1 VRGRSMLSFRIGY
14 AGHTREFH
22 LSRTGLAVSAGL
34 LALAFVL
41 TTQFIYE
48 YRENW
53 AKVRELPNLRRRVSE
68 QNLVLYKLHA
78 KFETLETEVERL
90 RVLDARVR
98 ALVNPTEPAP
108 ARPGKEGMPTGVGG
122 VETPAG
128 AMDESVDRLLERL
141 GRLSQDV
148 LVDVKD
154 FEILYHTL
162 DYRRMLAESVPVLW
176 PVRGF
181 LSSAFGIR
189 ISPFTDTE
197 VFHRGLDIAA
207 PPGTSVMAAASG
219 RVARSGVDAQLGNF
233 VVLEH
238 GNGYRTLYGH
248 LAERTVGEGAVV
260 RQGDPVGTVGDTGRT
275 TGPHLHYEVHVNG
288 LPVNPVRFL
297 DNN

>member
-1 VRGRSMLSFRIGY
+1 MRGRSTLSFRIGY
-14 AGHTREFH
+14 AGHAREFH

-41 TTQFIYE
+41 ATQFIYE

-53 AKVRELPNLRRRVSE
+53 AKVRELPNLRRRASE
-68 QNLVLYKLHA
+68 QKLVLYKLHA
-78 KFETLETEVERL
+78 KFESLEAEVERL
-90 RVLDARVR
+90 RALDARVR
-98 ALVNPTEPAP
+98 KLVNLPEPAARRHGQEGVP
-108 ARPGKEGMPTGVGG
+108 AGVGG

-128 AMDESVDRLLERL
+128 AMDGSADRLLERL

-154 FEILYHTL
+154 FEILSDAL
-162 DYRRMLAESVPVLW
+162 DYRRMLAESVPALW

-181 LSSAFGIR
+181 LSSPFGIR

-207 PPGTSVMAAASG
+207 PPGTVVVAAASG
-219 RVARSGVDAQLGNF
+219 RVARSGVDAQLGKF
-233 VVLEH
+233 VVLDH

-248 LAERTVGEGAVV
+248 LAARSVGEGAVV
-260 RQGDPVGTVGDTGRT
+260 RQGDPVGAVGDTGKT

-297 DNN
+297 GQ

>member
-1 VRGRSMLSFRIGY
+1 MLSLRIGY
-14 AGHTREFH
+14 AGHTREIH

-48 YRENW
+48 YRENG
-53 AKVRELPNLRRRVSE
+53 AKARELPDLRRRASE
-68 QNLVLYKLHA
+68 QKIVLYKLHA
-78 KFETLETEVERL
+78 KFESLGTEVERL
-90 RVLDARVR
+90 RALDARVR
-98 ALVNPTEPAP
+98 TLVDLPEA
-108 ARPGKEGMPTGVGG
+108 ARGRLGQEGMPAGVGG

-128 AMDESVDRLLERL
+128 ATDGGVDRLLERL

-148 LVDVKD
+148 LVNVKD
-154 FEILYHTL
+154 FEILYDTL
-162 DYRRMLAESVPVLW
+162 DYRRMLAESVPALW

-181 LSSAFGIR
+181 LSSPFGIR

-207 PPGTSVMAAASG
+207 PPGTTVVAAASG
-219 RVARSGVDAQLGNF
+219 RVARSGTDAQLGNF
-233 VVLEH
+233 VVLDH

-248 LAERTVGEGAVV
+248 LTARTVDEGAVV
-260 RQGDPVGTVGDTGRT
+260 RQGDTVGTVGDTGRT

-297 DNN
+297 GH